1 MKTIYVCEDSV
12 TGIYS
17 GIYDAW
23 KSGKEEGECGIA
35 LKGLVEQELFCDYAE
50 VEESWKKAAAV
61 DRMIRKNLGER
72 THRDLYYALLSND
85 REKGNV
91 VLGTMMAARRLPD
104 SRRIMEH
111 LSHPMVE
118 KVFELSRSVGGE
130 AHNLK
135 GFLRFRELENGVLYA
150 PITPKAQVLTCLAPH
165 FADRLPLENWM
176 IHDKNHQMFAVHE
189 AGKQW
194 VLAEETEEIRKKQKE
209 KFDRVS
215 VEEGQYVRLWKGF
228 CRAISIEERKNPG
241 GQLSHLPLRYRP
253 NMTEFTEGNI
263 R

>member
-1 MKTIYVCEDSV
+1 MKTIYVCTDSV

-35 LKGLVEQELFCDYAE
+35 LKGMVEQELFCDYAE
-50 VEESWKKAAAV
+50 VEESWKKAVAV
-61 DRMIRKNLGER
+61 DRMIRKNMGER

-135 GFLRFRELENGVLYA
+135 GFLRFRELENLS
-150 PITPKAQVLTCLAPH
+150 L
-165 FADRLPLENWM
+165 
-176 IHDKNHQMFAVHE
+176 IH
-189 AGKQW
+189 
-194 VLAEETEEIRKKQKE
+194 I
-209 KFDRVS
+209 
-215 VEEGQYVRLWKGF
+215 
-228 CRAISIEERKNPG
+228 
-241 GQLSHLPLRYRP
+241 
-253 NMTEFTEGNI
+253 
-263 R
+263 